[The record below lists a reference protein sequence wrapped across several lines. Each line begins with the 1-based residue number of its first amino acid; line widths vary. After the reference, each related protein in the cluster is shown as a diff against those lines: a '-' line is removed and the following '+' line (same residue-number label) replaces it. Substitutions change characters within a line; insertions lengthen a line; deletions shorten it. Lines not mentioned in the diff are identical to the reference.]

1 MSERPSWL
9 DQVEKIA
16 SDAAVENG
24 CLLYDIEF
32 VGMGKGRTL
41 RLFIDKE
48 DEGGISL
55 EDCSNV
61 SKAFNAVLEKD
72 EDVIPGTAYTLEVS
86 SPGLER
92 HLVKPWH
99 FKKAVGKKVY
109 LKTSKSFESMGV
121 TDKKW
126 KAAKTVEDVIES
138 ADDQGVRFM
147 IKDVE
152 IKIPY
157 AMIEKAKVLFEVNKG
172 QKK

>member
-1 MSERPSWL
+1 MSEKHSWL

-16 SDAAVENG
+16 SAAAEKNG

-32 VGMGKGRTL
+32 VGAGKGRVL
-41 RLFIDKE
+41 RLYIDT
-48 DEGGISL
+48 DNEGGISL
-55 EDCSNV
+55 DDCSNV
-61 SKAFNAVLEKD
+61 SKSLNEVLEKD
-72 EDVIPGTAYTLEVS
+72 EDMIPGGAYALEVS

-99 FKKAVGKKVY
+99 FQKAVGKKVY
-109 LKTSKSFESMGV
+109 LKTSKALESMGV

-126 KAAKTVEDVIES
+126 KAAKTVEEVIES
-138 ADDQGVRFM
+138 ADDKAVRFVV
-147 IKDVE
+147 KDVE

-157 AMIEKAKVLFEVNKG
+157 DMIEKAKVLFEINKG